1 MSFTKEQKGIRNG
14 LYQEIDIYMLLIWC
28 EKNNKKNEDV
38 IIVKKLQGILRNL
51 AYEVGC
57 PKCICYTFI
66 RLSGV

>member
-1 MSFTKEQKGIRNG
+1 MYVTD
-14 LYQEIDIYMLLIWC
+14 LMW
-28 EKNNKKNEDV
+28 KNNKKNEDV

-66 RLSGV
+66 MLSGV